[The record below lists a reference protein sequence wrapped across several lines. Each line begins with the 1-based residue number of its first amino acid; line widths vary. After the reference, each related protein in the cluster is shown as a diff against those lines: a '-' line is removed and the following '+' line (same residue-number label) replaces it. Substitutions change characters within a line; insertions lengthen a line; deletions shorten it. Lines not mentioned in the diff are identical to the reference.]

1 MVNRYSWNLRC
12 ERKLW
17 HRKVTLHHCWNL
29 LLKGQNSGTL
39 RKKTNIEK
47 ILNIEN
53 KLHLQISLLLGAMP
67 SVVCTVKIEFSSEL
81 ISQIRGVILYLA
93 DSEHDPASAPSPRL
107 QRWVHLS
114 SVAETV
120 VSFSPCH
127 HHPPVLLSSC
137 SLLLDHLCLSRG
149 RVSVPSP
156 SHPTSLLFFLSSP
169 RLNVSQK
176 LVMSFSHFVGLFWI

>member
-1 MVNRYSWNLRC
+1 M
-12 ERKLW
+12 
-17 HRKVTLHHCWNL
+17 
-29 LLKGQNSGTL
+29 

-67 SVVCTVKIEFSSEL
+67 SVVGTVKIEFSSEL

-120 VSFSPCH
+120 VSFIHQSSSLHAVYYWTISDFPAAAVESQFR
-127 HHPPVLLSSC
+127 VLPIPHLYFSS
-137 SLLLDHLCLSRG
+137 SLAPGL
-149 RVSVPSP
+149 
-156 SHPTSLLFFLSSP
+156 

-176 LVMSFSHFVGLFWI
+176 LVMSFSHFVGLF